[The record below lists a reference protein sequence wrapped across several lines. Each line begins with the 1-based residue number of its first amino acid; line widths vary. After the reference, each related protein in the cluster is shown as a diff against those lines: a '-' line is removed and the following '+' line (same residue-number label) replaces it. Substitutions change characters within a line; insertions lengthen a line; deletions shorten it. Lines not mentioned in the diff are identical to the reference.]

1 MDSTVAKPFNW
12 TPVALGA
19 AFLVFVGIV
28 VGLVIYFTGPSTPGP
43 APVQVAPL
51 VQTPARTPAPK
62 SEPSTPPYTNT
73 QSALADRFWCN
84 GPCIT

>member
-28 VGLVIYFTGPSTPGP
+28 VGLVIYFTGPSTQGP

-51 VQTPARTPAPK
+51 VQTPG
-62 SEPSTPPYTNT
+62 PSKPSDSPPYTST
-73 QSALADRFWCN
+73 QAGMVGALWCN
-84 GPCIT
+84 GPCLT